1 MNKQLTGINQKE
13 VKLPKAIASIPHQL
27 RVNAHRVDYIK
38 AINEAID
45 YPFQSE
51 DGRDPSPFHIQLENK
66 CRQHTGIKNWQFTN
80 CCTDS
85 LQIAFHTL
93 CTVGDTV
100 IVPAYGW
107 RAIVNAPCFVG
118 MNVLFCD
125 IDNTGN
131 IDLQQ
136 LEQMIIQ
143 HQPKAVLIV
152 HNFGAI
158 VDFTEIVPT
167 CKTYGVKII
176 EDAAPSFTIDEPY
189 SYKLGSLSDIVCFS
203 FDFTK
208 SPGCLG
214 AGGAI
219 ATNNDKIANKIKT
232 ICSHCSDGKFIGNK
246 SYLDTTSAAVLVKDI
261 ELIEIHRYRAKRR
274 AVANYYEKHLP
285 FKTLAGKNFIYHR
298 FIIFPE
304 DKQTALELF
313 KSKKILA
320 KSVFASNS
328 INCKNAVQFSE
339 TAVELPCHH
348 FIDIEDLKQRVESLN
363 L

>member
-1 MNKQLTGINQKE
+1 
-13 VKLPKAIASIPHQL
+13 VPKAIASIPHQL

-38 AINEAID
+38 AINEAVD

-51 DGRDPSPFHIQLENK
+51 DGRDPSPFHIQLESK
-66 CRQHTGIKNWQFTN
+66 CRAYTGINNWQFTN
-80 CCTDS
+80 CCTDA

-93 CTVGDTV
+93 CAVGDTV

-107 RAIVNAPCFVG
+107 RAVVNAPWFVG

-131 IDLQQ
+131 IDLEQ
-136 LEQMIIQ
+136 LQQMIIQ

-158 VDFTEIVPT
+158 VDFTEIVST
-167 CKTYGVKII
+167 CRTYGVKII
-176 EDAAPSFTIDEPY
+176 EDAAPSFTMDEPY
-189 SYKLGSLSDIVCFS
+189 TYKLGSHSDIVCFS

-219 ATNNDKIANKIKT
+219 ATNNNHIANTIKT
-232 ICSHCSDGKFIGNK
+232 ICSHTSEGEFIGTK

-261 ELIEIHRYRAKRR
+261 ELIEINKYRAKRC
-274 AVANYYEKHLP
+274 AVADYYKNNLP
-285 FKTLAGKNFIYHR
+285 FDTLAGDNYIYHR
-298 FIIFPE
+298 FIIFPK
-304 DKQTALELF
+304 DKQKTLDQF
-313 KSKKILA
+313 KTKKILA
-320 KSVFASNS
+320 KPVFAANTVS
-328 INCKNAVQFSE
+328 CKNALQFSE

-348 FIDIEDLKQRVESLN
+348 FIDIDDLKQRIESLD

>member
-1 MNKQLTGINQKE
+1 M
-13 VKLPKAIASIPHQL
+13 PKAIASIPHQL
-27 RVNAHRVDYIK
+27 RLDAHRIDYIK

-51 DGRDPSPFHIQLENK
+51 DGREPSPFHQSLEIK
-66 CRQHTGIKNWQFTN
+66 CKEHTGIAHWQFTN

-93 CTVGDTV
+93 CNIGDTV

-107 RAIVNAPCFVG
+107 RAIVNAPFFVG
-118 MNVLFCD
+118 LNVLFCD
-125 IDNTGN
+125 IDETGN
-131 IDLQQ
+131 VDIEQ
-136 LEQMIIQ
+136 LDEMIRQ

-158 VDFTEIVPT
+158 VDFTEIVST
-167 CKTYGVKII
+167 CEIYGTKII
-176 EDAAPSFTIDEPY
+176 EDAAPSFTMGEPY
-189 SYKLGSLSDIVCFS
+189 IYKLGTKSDVVCFS

-219 ATNNDKIANKIKT
+219 ATNKKHIADIIKT
-232 ICSHCSDGKFIGNK
+232 VCSHTSHGDIIGTK
-246 SYLDTTSAAVLVKDI
+246 SYLDTSSAAVLVKDI
-261 ELIEIHRYRAKRR
+261 ELIEKNNYRQKRQD
-274 AVANYYEKHLP
+274 VANFYKQHLP
-285 FKTLAGKNFIYHR
+285 FETLKGDNYIYHR

-304 DKQTALELF
+304 NKQELLEKF
-313 KSKKILA
+313 RSKKILA
-320 KSVFASNS
+320 KSVFAANTTTC
-328 INCKNAVQFSE
+328 NKAATFSE

-348 FIDIEDLKQRVESLN
+348 FIDIDDLHSRITDIL
-363 L
+363 